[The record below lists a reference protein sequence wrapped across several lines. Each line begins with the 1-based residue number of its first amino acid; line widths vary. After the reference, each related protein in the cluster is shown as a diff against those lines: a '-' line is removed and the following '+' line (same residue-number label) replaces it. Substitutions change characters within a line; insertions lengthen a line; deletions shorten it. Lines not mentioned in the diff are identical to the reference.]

1 MNVHTSVISLKSHSS
16 SVERILKSLQIQDAL
31 NELTFPLQR
40 ATLHAASRSSL
51 APSLAAAPAQ
61 HWQDTDV
68 PAADA
73 AGCLETASMELAPT
87 VMVMGQGTETQAGKG
102 HSDTITAAVC
112 VIDGSSWDELAL

>member
-16 SVERILKSLQIQDAL
+16 GVERILKSLQIQDAL

-40 ATLHAASRSSL
+40 ANLHAASSSSL
-51 APSLAAAPAQ
+51 APSLAAAAPAQ
-61 HWQDTDV
+61 QWQDTAV

-73 AGCLETASMELAPT
+73 AGCLETASMELTPI

-102 HSDTITAAVC
+102 HSDTTYYSCSVC
-112 VIDGSSWDELAL
+112 D